1 MAVGVNG
8 RPPNDAER
16 AAWSQA
22 LELWGVQVHAPEMV
36 SGANK
41 GTFAWFSF
49 PPSVF
54 IDVDELAREGAQD
67 HLVSVFAH
75 EIGHHVLSPS
85 TRIGSFK
92 LLQQMARA
100 IAACDPRQM
109 IPVTETASR
118 LSNLWSDM
126 IINERVARM
135 QRRVRPGVE
144 PDMIALWRTL
154 TAEPSGGSAAWWV
167 VMRAYEMLWSL
178 PAGTLCAKEPPSG
191 PAAAVQAAR
200 ERQNVDPDALDVSD
214 VSEKLRDLE
223 RAHRAAAQRLRAV
236 EDELILGQPVQPET
250 DAGFV
255 ADAVRTFAA
264 DPVSGA
270 LRFGMVLV
278 PYLVIEAKM
287 SGGETSPDGL
297 AGGGCAEQAGQAP
310 TAGELAEVLA
320 DPRLKQRAVHPATE
334 ALEAGGEPAP
344 SDGQGYGIA
353 ETLALFSGADP
364 LAVLLAW
371 YESEARRWIQ
381 PLTQR
386 GQPPAADSIPGP
398 LATWELGDDLADLDW
413 PASLAAGLV
422 VVPGVTTR
430 RRTELPDDP
439 AETRDWVSLDLYIDA
454 SGSMPTPSLG
464 SPAVLAGTILAL
476 SVLKGGGRARVTS
489 WSGPGQVAGGSVFT
503 RDRLEIMRQLTTF
516 FCGGTTFPLDLLA
529 SRYPPAG
536 RGRAGERRHL
546 VVLSDD
552 GLASLFGRGQEQYAG
567 VAAAVRRVLDTAT
580 LLVQD
585 RSRSMARP
593 AAEAGYDVGYL
604 DDMASAP
611 AVCAALAARIAGT
624 HGREVVRG

>member
-1 MAVGVNG
+1 VAVGVTG
-8 RPPNDAER
+8 RPPDDAER

-49 PPSVF
+49 PPSVHV
-54 IDVDELAREGAQD
+54 DVDELAREGAQE

-100 IAACDPRQM
+100 ITACDPRQL

-135 QRRVRPGVE
+135 QRRVRPDVE

-154 TAEPSGGSAAWWV
+154 TAGPPGRSAAWWV

-178 PAGTLCAKEPPSG
+178 PAGTLCTKDPPPG

-200 ERQNVDPDALDVSD
+200 DRQNVDPDALDVSD
-214 VSEKLRDLE
+214 VKEDLRDKE
-223 RAHRAAAQRLRAV
+223 RAHRAATQRLRAV
-236 EDELILGQPVQPET
+236 EDELILSQPVQPEV

-255 ADAVRTFAA
+255 ADAVRTFGA
-264 DPVSGA
+264 DTVSGA

-287 SGGETSPDGL
+287 SGGRPLPNDLT
-297 AGGGCAEQAGQAP
+297 GGGCAEQAGAAP

-320 DPRLKQRAVHPATE
+320 DPRLTERPVHPAAE
-334 ALEAGGEPAP
+334 AVEAVEAQDHSGG
-344 SDGQGYGIA
+344 QTYGIA
-353 ETLALFSGADP
+353 ETLALFAGADP

-413 PASLAAGLV
+413 PSSLAAGLV

-439 AETRDWVSLDLYIDA
+439 AETRDSVSLDLYIDS
-454 SGSMPTPSLG
+454 SGSMPRPSQG

-476 SVLKGGGRARVTS
+476 SVLKGGGRVRVTS

-516 FCGGTTFPLDLLA
+516 FAGGTTFPLDLLA
-529 SRYPPAG
+529 SRYPLG
-536 RGRAGERRHL
+536 DRGRAGERRHL

-552 GLASLFGRGQEQYAG
+552 GLASLFGQGQEQYAG

-585 RSRSMARP
+585 RKRSMARP
-593 AAEAGYDVGYL
+593 AAEAGYDVDYL

-611 AVCAALAARIAGT
+611 RVCAALAARIAGSRD
-624 HGREVVRG
+624 REALRG

>member
-1 MAVGVNG
+1 MNG
-8 RPPNDAER
+8 RPPDDAER

-22 LELWGVQVHAPEMV
+22 LELWGVQVHLPEMV
-36 SGANK
+36 SNANQ

-49 PPSVF
+49 PPAVHV
-54 IDVDELAREGAQD
+54 DVDELAREGAQD

-100 IAACDPRQM
+100 IAACDPRQL
-109 IPVTETASR
+109 IPVTATAR
-118 LSNLWSDM
+118 KLSNLWSDM

-135 QRRVRPGVE
+135 QRRVRPDAE

-154 TAEPSGGSAAWWV
+154 AAAPAGGSAAWWV

-178 PAGTLCAKEPPSG
+178 PAGTLCATAPPAG

-200 ERQNVDPDALDVSD
+200 DRQNVDPEALDVSD
-214 VSEKLRDLE
+214 VSERLREKE

-236 EDELILGQPVQPET
+236 EDELILSQPVNPDM
-250 DAGFV
+250 DAGFI
-255 ADAVRTFAA
+255 ADAVRAFGA

-278 PYLVIEAKM
+278 PYLVIEAM
-287 SGGETSPDGL
+287 ASGGGTSPGGL
-297 AGGGCAEQAGQAP
+297 AGGGCAEQDGQAP

-320 DPRLKQRAVHPATE
+320 DPRLKERPVHPATA
-334 ALEAGGEPAP
+334 ALEQAGGREP
-344 SDGQGYGIA
+344 STGQGYGIA
-353 ETLALFSGADP
+353 ETLALFPGADP
-364 LAVLLAW
+364 LAVMLAW
-371 YESEARRWIQ
+371 YESEARQWIQ

-386 GQPPAADSIPGP
+386 GQPPAGDSIPGP

-439 AETRDWVSLDLYIDA
+439 AEGRDWVSLDLYIDS
-454 SGSMPTPSLG
+454 SGSMPRPSYG

-476 SVLKGGGRARVTS
+476 SVLKGGGRVRVTS
-489 WSGPGQVAGGSVFT
+489 WSGPGEVAGGSVFT

-516 FCGGTTFPLDLLA
+516 FSGGTTFPLDLLA
-529 SRYPPAG
+529 SRYPPED
-536 RGRAGERRHL
+536 RGRAGERRHF

-580 LLVQD
+580 LLVLD
-585 RSRSMARP
+585 RSRSIAKP
-593 AAEAGYDVGYL
+593 AAAAGYDVDYL
-604 DDMASAP
+604 DVMANAP
-611 AVCAALAARIAGT
+611 AVCAALAARIARSRD
-624 HGREVVRG
+624 REVLHG

>member
-1 MAVGVNG
+1 MKG
-8 RPPNDAER
+8 RPPDDAEQ
-16 AAWSQA
+16 AAWLQA
-22 LELWGVQVHAPEMV
+22 MELWGVQVHAPEMV
-36 SGANK
+36 SGANQ

-49 PPSVF
+49 PPSVHV
-54 IDVDELAREGAQD
+54 DVDELASKGARD

-100 IAACDPRQM
+100 ITACDPRQL
-109 IPVTETASR
+109 IPVTKTASR

-126 IINERVARM
+126 LINERVARM
-135 QRRVRPGVE
+135 QRRVRPDVE
-144 PDMIALWRTL
+144 PDMIALWRRL
-154 TAEPSGGSAAWWV
+154 TAGPPGSSAVWWV

-178 PAGTLCAKEPPSG
+178 PADTLCAKDPPPG

-200 ERQNVDPDALDVSD
+200 DRQIVDPGALDVSD
-214 VSEKLRDLE
+214 VSEALRDKE

-236 EDELILGQPVQPET
+236 EDELILSQPIRPEV

-255 ADAVRTFAA
+255 ADAVRTFGA

-278 PYLVIEAKM
+278 PYLVIEAKT
-287 SGGETSPDGL
+287 SGGGPPPDGL
-297 AGGGCAEQAGQAP
+297 TGGGCVEQAGQAP
-310 TAGELAEVLA
+310 TASELAEVLA
-320 DPRLKQRAVHPATE
+320 DPRLTERTVHPAAVKVE
-334 ALEAGGEPAP
+334 DVGGQEPQ
-344 SDGQGYGIA
+344 DGQAYGIA
-353 ETLALFSGADP
+353 KTLALFAGADP

-371 YESEARRWIQ
+371 YESEARRWIK
-381 PLTQR
+381 PLTQLGR
-386 GQPPAADSIPGP
+386 PPAADAIPGP

-422 VVPGVTTR
+422 VPGVTTR

-439 AETRDWVSLDLYIDA
+439 TETRDWVSLDLYVDS
-454 SGSMPTPSLG
+454 SGSMPSPSQG

-476 SVLKGGGRARVTS
+476 SVLKGGGRVRVTS
-489 WSGPGQVAGGSVFT
+489 WSGAGQVAGGSVFT
-503 RDRLEIMRQLTTF
+503 RDRLEIMRELTTF
-516 FCGGTTFPLDLLA
+516 FRGGTTFPLDLLA
-529 SRYPPAG
+529 SRYPLGDCG
-536 RGRAGERRHL
+536 RTGERRHL

-552 GLASLFGRGQEQYAG
+552 GLASLFGEGQEQYAG
-567 VAAAVRRVLDTAT
+567 VAAEVRRVLDTAT

-585 RSRSMARP
+585 RTRSMAKP
-593 AAEAGYDVGYL
+593 AAEAGYDVDYL

-611 AVCAALAARIAGT
+611 GVCAALAARIVG
-624 HGREVVRG
+624 GRDREVLGG